1 MRHAIAT
8 VSLSGM
14 LREKLEAI
22 AAARFDGV
30 EIFENDLLQFSGS
43 PRDVRRLCEDLGLA
57 IDLFQPFRDFEGVDD
72 AQLQRNL
79 DRAERKFDLMQE
91 LGTDLVLVC
100 SNVQPGTLDDPGRA
114 AAQLRLLA
122 ERAARRGLRIGYE
135 ALAWGARVSR
145 FGQAWDLVQRADHP
159 HLGLILDS
167 FHTLAL
173 KDDWPAIAQLPG
185 ERIFYVQLADAPWVN
200 TDPLTHSRHY
210 RCFPGQG
217 EFDVAGFVGA
227 VLDAGYT
234 GPISLEIFNDEFRAA
249 PARANAGDAM
259 RSLLWLEE
267 QVRARPTLPD
277 PSLTHGASHRVPL
290 LDPPPPPVMHGWS
303 FVEFAVDGSTGA
315 RLRGFLATVGF
326 ARIGRHRSKDVELWG
341 QGDVR
346 IVLNGEADAFARAY
360 FELHGTSACAV
371 ALATDN
377 AAAALARAEALGC
390 TRVAGRVGANELT
403 IPAVR
408 APDGSLVYFFDVH
421 RGGSHGFEA
430 DFVLDAPA
438 TAAGP
443 LGPLGPLGA
452 HARIDHMAQVVPA
465 GHVERWVLFHRAVLG
480 LEPRGQTVLHDPYGV
495 IRSRPL
501 ESPNGALRIALNV
514 SERERTAVARSVG
527 RFGGAGV
534 HHIAIAVGD
543 VAAAARALRAAGAP
557 MLPIPA
563 NYYDDLGARYG
574 LEDAQVARWR
584 EAGVLFER
592 DAAGGEF
599 LHAYTVPFDDRFF
612 FEIVERRGGY
622 AAYGAGDAPVRLA
635 ALAQWQREHAAAS
648 DDLHEPAR

>member
-1 MRHAIAT
+1 MKRSIAT

-30 EIFENDLLQFSGS
+30 EIFENDLLQFPGS
-43 PRDVRRLCEDLGLA
+43 PRDVRRLCEDLGLT
-57 IDLFQPFRDFEGVDD
+57 IDMFQPFRDFEGVAD

-91 LGTDLVLVC
+91 LGTGLMLVC
-100 SNVQPGTLDDPGRA
+100 SNAQPTADADPERS
-114 AAQLRLLA
+114 AAQLRQLA
-122 ERAARRGLRIGYE
+122 ERAGRRGLRVGFE
-135 ALAWGARVSR
+135 ALAWGTAVNR
-145 FGQAWDLVQRADHP
+145 FAQAWDLVRRADHP

-167 FHTLAL
+167 FHTLVLA
-173 KDDWPAIAQLPG
+173 DDFRAIAALPG
-185 ERIFYVQLADAPWVN
+185 EHIFYVQLADAPWVR

-217 EFDVAGFVGA
+217 EFQVAPFLGA

-249 PARANAGDAM
+249 PARATAADAM

-267 QVRARPTLPD
+267 QVRSL
-277 PSLTHGASHRVPL
+277 PSLHAPHATHGASHRVPL
-290 LDPPPPPVMHGWS
+290 LDPAPPPAFQGWS
-303 FVEFAVDGSTGA
+303 FLEFAVDGPTAA
-315 RLRGFLATVGF
+315 RLATYLGALGF
-326 ARIGRHRSKDVELWG
+326 ARIGRHRSKQVELWG
-341 QGDVR
+341 QGEVR
-346 IVLNGEADAFARAY
+346 IVLNLEEDSFARSY
-360 FELHGTSACAV
+360 FELHGTSACAL

-430 DFVLDAPA
+430 DFLIDQALPAEAPF
-438 TAAGP
+438 GNS
-443 LGPLGPLGA
+443 G
-452 HARIDHMAQVVPA
+452 RIDHIAQVIPA
-465 GHVERWVLFHRAVLG
+465 GHVERWVLFYRAVLG
-480 LEPRGQTVLHDPYGV
+480 LEPKGQSVLHDPYGV

-501 ESPNGALRIALNV
+501 ESADGALRYALNV
-514 SERERTAVARSVG
+514 SERDRTAVARSVG
-527 RFGGAGV
+527 AFGGAGV
-534 HHIAIAVGD
+534 HHVAVQ
-543 VAAAARALRAAGAP
+543 VADAEEAARRLKAAGAE
-557 MLPIPA
+557 LLTIPP
-563 NYYDDLGARYG
+563 NYYDDLEAKYG
-574 LEDAQVARWR
+574 FDPRVLERWR
-584 EAGVLFER
+584 GLGLMVER
-592 DAAGGEF
+592 GTDGSEF
-599 LHAYTVPFDDRFF
+599 LHAYTVPFDGRFF

-622 AAYGAGDAPVRLA
+622 SGYGATDAPVRLA
-635 ALAQWQREHAAAS
+635 ALAQWQANEI
-648 DDLHEPAR
+648 

>member
-1 MRHAIAT
+1 VRRSIAT

-30 EIFENDLLQFSGS
+30 EIFENDLLQFNGS
-43 PRDVRRLCEDLGLA
+43 PRDVRRLCEDLGLT
-57 IDLFQPFRDFEGVDD
+57 IDLFQPFRDFEGVEP

-100 SNVQPGTLDDPGRA
+100 SNVQPGTAPDPALA
-114 AAQLRLLA
+114 AEQLRQMA

-135 ALAWGARVSR
+135 ALAWGAQVNH
-145 FGQAWDLVQRADHP
+145 FGQAWDIVQRADHP

-167 FHTLAL
+167 FHTLVL
-173 KDDWPAIAQLPG
+173 RDDWRSIAALPG
-185 ERIFYVQLADAPWVN
+185 DRIFFVQLADAPWVN
-200 TDPLTHSRHY
+200 TDPLSHSRHY

-217 EFDVAGFVGA
+217 EFQVAPFLGV

-267 QVRARPTLPD
+267 QVRAL
-277 PSLTHGASHRVPL
+277 PSLLANGPTAGRTHGESHRVPL
-290 LDPPPPPVMHGWS
+290 LDPPPPPVLHGWS
-303 FVEFAVDGSTGA
+303 FIEFAVDAATA
-315 RLRGFLATVGF
+315 DRLRRFIGAIGF
-326 ARIGRHRSKDVELWG
+326 AHIGRHRSKNVELWG

-346 IVLNGEADAFARAY
+346 IVLNGEDDSFARSY

-377 AAAALARAEALGC
+377 ALSALARAEALGC
-390 TRVAGRVGANELT
+390 TRVGGRVGANELT

-430 DFVLDAPA
+430 DFVIERDLPADAPF
-438 TAAGP
+438 
-443 LGPLGPLGA
+443 GA
-452 HARIDHMAQVVPA
+452 SGRVDHITQVIPA
-465 GHVERWVLFHRAVLG
+465 GHLERWVLFYRAVLG
-480 LEPRGQTVLHDPYGV
+480 LQPQGQAVLHDPYGV

-501 ESPNGALRIALNV
+501 ESANRALRYALNV
-514 SERERTAVARSVG
+514 SERPATAVARSVG
-527 RFGGAGV
+527 HFGGAGV
-534 HHIAIAVGD
+534 HHIAIEVDD
-543 VAAAARALRAAGAP
+543 VERCVTALQARGAA
-557 MLPIPA
+557 MLPMPP
-563 NYYDDLGARYG
+563 NHYDDLAARYD
-574 LEDAQVARWR
+574 LDAAQLARWQR
-584 EAGVLFER
+584 LGILFER
-592 DAAGGEF
+592 QPDGAEF
-599 LHAYTVPFDDRFF
+599 LHAYTAPFDGRFF
-612 FEIVERRGGY
+612 FEFIERRGGY
-622 AAYGAGDAPVRLA
+622 AGYGASDAPVRLA
-635 ALAQWQREHAAAS
+635 ALAQWQRENPSEAA
-648 DDLHEPAR
+648 